1 MKNFNTLTKRDIEI
15 LKYACLT
22 NPEIAK
28 KLIISPTTVATH
40 LGNARMALGTSSKA
54 AALIAAVKE
63 GYIDI
68 NEVILDVE

>member
-1 MKNFNTLTKRDIEI
+1 MKKLSKREIEI

-28 KLIISPTTVATH
+28 KLGISPATVAAH
-40 LGNARMALGTSSKA
+40 LENARMALCTSSKA
-54 AALIAAVKE
+54 ATLIAAVKE